1 MWNVWVI
8 CTQVRSS
15 ISTVININIIYIYK
29 EINYIATTEVH
40 EWYYLMANGVHEYV
54 CYKSQHYQH

>member
-29 EINYIATTEVH
+29 EINDIATTEVH
-40 EWYYLMANGVHEYV
+40 ECWMILPNG
-54 CYKSQHYQH
+54 